1 MKRTLGVYI
10 GLTLLLAAG
19 GAWAQSSGEIDG
31 QISREDG
38 TGIGGVAVVV
48 NESGDATLT
57 GNDGGFGFANVA
69 PGTYSL
75 TFTLGDNV
83 ATEEGVEVSS
93 GATATVEK
101 SVDWDIS
108 FAETITVI
116 SASRRAERI
125 VDAPAAVTLVTEQ
138 DIEKQAAH
146 GQLPK
151 LLEFTPG
158 AEVTQSGLY
167 DYNLNTRGFNSS
179 LNRRVATLI
188 DGRDISVPFLG
199 AQEWAAVSFPLDD
212 VANLELVRGPS
223 AALYGANASSGVL
236 NMVTKAPG
244 DSQGGLLRLAVG
256 ELSTTNA
263 DFRWAT
269 ESANGWG
276 FKLVGGIRNT
286 GDFTVSR
293 NGAAEYTVPCGGA
306 VTTDCLPQEG
316 VPLNPLDDDEIFFG
330 TLRVDKSFANG
341 HLFTFETGDASV
353 EGPAFQT
360 GIGRVQLVD
369 VERPFYRG
377 NYSTRHWNFL
387 SYTTTR
393 KADKQTALASGNN
406 ISLDTER
413 TGFEIQTNWDSANGK
428 VRFVAG
434 ASTSSEDISSIDPAT
449 GRQTLVFQDISND
462 KSAFFAQLDWNASEK
477 VKIVLAGRSDE
488 NDLHASQFSPKAS
501 VVYSINP
508 NNTLR
513 LTYNEAF
520 QVANY
525 SEFFLQADV
534 AAPIPL
540 NALVAALAGVDLEAT
555 FCAPFGVT
563 CGYSAIR
570 VLALGNRSL
579 NLEEIETVELG
590 YSGILGG
597 KAFLTVDYYQSDNTN
612 FITDLIPQFTA
623 LGVTNPNFAPYQP
636 PSAIPAPVAGIL
648 LPTLQAALGAN
659 FFVLSNN
666 LDGSPILVA
675 RSYSN
680 FGDVDTEGIDLG
692 LNYYVDDNWTVMLSL
707 SNFDFT
713 INNSQPGF
721 DDILQPNTPESKGS
735 FGFTYVAPR
744 WDFGLSARWVDSFRW
759 VVGPFVGTVAS
770 YTTADLTANY
780 KVNDHVKVGL
790 NVANAFDEAHW
801 ESFGGD
807 ILERRA
813 LGSVTFSW

>member
-1 MKRTLGVYI
+1 MRRVLRAVLGVA
-10 GLTLLLAAG
+10 LLLWTSS
-19 GAWAQSSGEIDG
+19 AWAQGGGRING
-31 QISREDG
+31 VVTRQNG
-38 TGIGGVAVVV
+38 VGIGGVVVAVD
-48 NESGDATLT
+48 EAGEATLT
-57 GNDGGFGFANVA
+57 AGDGSFNFSGLA

-75 TFTLGDNV
+75 SFTLGAN
-83 ATEEGVEVSS
+83 AASESGVEVTA
-93 GATATVEK
+93 GQATTVQK
-101 SVDWDIS
+101 TVDWNIS
-108 FAETITVI
+108 FAETITVV

-125 VDAPAAVTLVTEQ
+125 VDAPAAVTLVTEA
-138 DIEKQAAH
+138 DIQKQAGH

-158 AEVTQSGLY
+158 AEVTQSGVY

-179 LNRRVATLI
+179 LNRRVATLV

-236 NMVTKAPG
+236 NLVTKAPAT
-244 DSQGGLLRLAVG
+244 SQGGLFRLTAG

-269 ESANGWG
+269 EFGDGWG
-276 FKLVGGIRNT
+276 FKILSGIRNT

-293 NGAAEYTVPCGGA
+293 NGAAEYTVPCTATGQ
-306 VTTDCLPQEG
+306 TDCLPQER
-316 VPLNPLDDDEIFFG
+316 VPVSPLDDDELFFG
-330 TLRVDKSFANG
+330 TLRLDKSFDNG
-341 HLFTFETGDASV
+341 HLLTLEAGEATV

-369 VERPFYRG
+369 VERPFSRV

-387 SYTTTR
+387 GYNTTR
-393 KADKQTALASGNN
+393 KADRQTALSSGNN
-406 ISLDTER
+406 VALDTER
-413 TGFEIQTNWDSANGK
+413 TAFEIQTNWESGNDK
-428 VRFVAG
+428 VRFVG
-434 ASTSSEDISSIDPAT
+434 GLSTTSEDISSIDPAT
-449 GRQTLVFQDISND
+449 GRQTLMFQDVSND
-462 KSAFFAQLDWNASEK
+462 KSAAFAQLDVNLGGK
-477 VKIVLAGRSDE
+477 VKLVLAGRADE
-488 NDLHASQFSPKAS
+488 SDLHDSQFSPKAS
-501 VVYSINP
+501 LVYSVNS

-525 SEFFLQADV
+525 SEFFLQADI
-534 AAPIPL
+534 AAPAPTGPIEGIC
-540 NALVAALAGVDLEAT
+540 AA
-555 FCAPFGVT
+555 FGT
-563 CGYSAIR
+563 SCGFGNGTR
-570 VLALGNRSL
+570 VLALGNASL
-579 NLEEIETVELG
+579 DLEEIETIEIG

-597 KAFLTVDYYQSDNTN
+597 KAYLTLDVYQSDNTN

-623 LGVTNPNFAPYQP
+623 LGVTNPNFGPYQP
-636 PSAIPAPVAGIL
+636 PAALPAAAQAVL
-648 LPTLQAALGAN
+648 LGTLQAALGPS
-659 FFVLSNN
+659 FFILSNN
-666 LDGSPILVA
+666 LDGTPILVG
-675 RSYSN
+675 RSYRN

-707 SNFDFT
+707 SSFDFT

-735 FGFTYVAPR
+735 FGFSYAALT
-744 WDFGLSARWVDSFRW
+744 WDFGLSARWVDGFRW
-759 VVGPFVGTVAS
+759 VVGPFVGNVES
-770 YTTADLTANY
+770 YTTADLYTNY
-780 KVNDHVKVGL
+780 VVNDHVKVGV
-790 NVANAFDEAHW
+790 NIANAFDEKHW

-813 LGSVTFSW
+813 LGNVTFTW